1 MDGLCQPPLGNVG
14 PGLVWPP
21 GPAENV
27 SDSLSAGGA
36 LGLLVS
42 LTAGVCWTGSLSST
56 PG

>member
-1 MDGLCQPPLGNVG
+1 MDALCQPPLGNVG